1 VVKMKKL
8 LVLLL
13 FMGIA
18 SLTSADLIIT
28 GADVDVYPGDS
39 LTIGISSDGINSP
52 LTDVYKLIIT
62 GQQAENLAGAAINYP
77 DNSSDPSAIYSG
89 GAGIVYIDFSTG
101 LIPAPIWADPDENTP
116 VASGIFLT
124 NIAAPLTLE
133 LTDYYGST
141 FDAATVGIIPEP
153 ATMVLLGAGILG
165 LRRRR

>member
-1 VVKMKKL
+1 MKKL

-13 FMGIA
+13 FLGIA
-18 SLTSADLIIT
+18 SLTSAALIIT

-89 GAGIVYIDFSTG
+89 GAGIVYIDFSYGGTP
-101 LIPAPIWADPDENTP
+101 IPIWADPDENTP

-124 NIAAPLTLE
+124 NITGPLALSLSDITGTSILGTANVDI
-133 LTDYYGST
+133 L
-141 FDAATVGIIPEP
+141 PEP